1 MPDDPVERTVRQ
13 YIAHG
18 ASEGAM
24 AAAQR
29 ISEAVGIGLDEV
41 LAAVQKAGATLAGEG
56 SLTIGATV
64 TTPAGVVIVSAD
76 TAAATDGLG
85 VVRRVD
91 VDHLSAQASPSGLA
105 RLSANQWILLA
116 VILIAAIFPVLT
128 PDAQKAI
135 LDDATLAAAVTVV
148 LGLLKR

>member
-1 MPDDPVERTVRQ
+1 MPDDPIERTVRQ

-24 AAAQR
+24 SAAQR
-29 ISEAVGIGLDEV
+29 ISEAVGVGLDEV
-41 LAAVQKAGATLAGEG
+41 LAAVQKLGSWEAGAPLAGEG
-56 SLTIGATV
+56 SLTVGATV

-105 RLSANQWILLA
+105 RLRESVDPIGCH
-116 VILIAAIFPVLT
+116 
-128 PDAQKAI
+128 PDSCYLPGCSRPTRRGQSRMMRRW
-135 LDDATLAAAVTVV
+135 LQL
-148 LGLLKR
+148 